1 MAVNGRSLCS
11 RLNRGQLMR
20 LHDATEEE
28 DTDGQ
33 VCPGPAVP
41 TPRPRKS
48 FRALKLYFEEG
59 QGSCQ
64 MKEAKSWTAIAMAA
78 SLSNII
84 YNRERE
90 RKREHQP
97 PGSPHAYTWPPG
109 LRPSASRKAR

>member
-1 MAVNGRSLCS
+1 
-11 RLNRGQLMR
+11 MR
-20 LHDATEEE
+20 LHDTTEEE

-33 VCPGPAVP
+33 VCPGPAVS
-41 TPRPRKS
+41 TPRPHKS

-64 MKEAKSWTAIAMAA
+64 MKEAKSRTAIAMAA

-90 RKREHQP
+90 KKGT
-97 PGSPHAYTWPPG
+97 PGSPHAYTWPPRAQA
-109 LRPSASRKAR
+109 LSI